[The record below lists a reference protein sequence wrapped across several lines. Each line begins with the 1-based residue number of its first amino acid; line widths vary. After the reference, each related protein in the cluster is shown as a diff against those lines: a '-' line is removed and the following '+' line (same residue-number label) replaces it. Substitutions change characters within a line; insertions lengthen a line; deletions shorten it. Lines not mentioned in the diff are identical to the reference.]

1 MKVLAEVGNSVVNEV
16 YEYNVPDTVIRAS
29 AKCLGYV
36 FNYYYQSL
44 INCIVVDITILYFS
58 PIREQWIRNKYVD
71 RLFVKPIPNNEL
83 VLEEYNTRKWSVRK
97 VRRRG
102 TQFTVKNEK
111 KDNVMV
117 IGGNTR
123 SISLDVIS
131 SDDDSTISDDG
142 TDG

>member
-1 MKVLAEVGNSVVNEV
+1 M
-16 YEYNVPDTVIRAS
+16 
-29 AKCLGYV
+29 
-36 FNYYYQSL
+36 
-44 INCIVVDITILYFS
+44 
-58 PIREQWIRNKYVD
+58 
-71 RLFVKPIPNNEL
+71 KPIPNNEL